1 VLYALIGVFAIWRVV
16 DELATPDDLRW
27 SSVVFALFW
36 TLALAAY
43 AVQFLSAD
51 SWRRVPL
58 APEERRLWG
67 TAAAQ
72 VLPTGGAGHEGTF
85 VLTDR
90 ELRFLPGVV
99 ARLRGTSTG
108 SWPIGS
114 LAAVRV
120 TPVDERRR
128 RRGGRWVTVDLDGGG
143 AVTILTPE
151 PHLVADELFDA
162 LHARGLLP
170 RTA

>member
-1 VLYALIGVFAIWRVV
+1 MYGLTGGLALTVLVTDIVTSEGLRVTRVLTVMAYALALVV
-16 DELATPDDLRW
+16 LGT
-27 SSVVFALFW
+27 
-36 TLALAAY
+36 
-43 AVQFLSAD
+43 QFRTAD

-67 TAAAQ
+67 AAAAQ

-90 ELRFLPGVV
+90 QLRFLPGVV
-99 ARLRGTSTG
+99 ARLRGTRTG

-170 RTA
+170 RT